1 MGFLNYLTL
10 HRKWNIRTDDIVIDI
25 GSGNNPILR
34 ANILVDKYI
43 DIDVERYSGII
54 IDRPFLNADAEKLP
68 FKNKAIDFVYCS
80 HVLEHIPNPKVFLR
94 ELERVGKR
102 GAIVTPHGDY
112 EKLDP
117 RKMHLWYIWNNNG
130 KLIIKQKHQWDEYSV
145 CSRYFYQITTSK
157 GYWRFYSRNWFLF
170 NTVYLWNEK
179 IDYEIIQDRAFD
191 FFNFKMG
198 FIEDRSKSKTRLK
211 IPKIFFLKSLIGK
224 LVRAIIS
231 STPI

>member
-1 MGFLNYLTL
+1 MSFFNYLTL
-10 HRKWNIRTDDIVIDI
+10 HNKLHIRRDDIVIDI

-80 HVLEHIPNPKVFLR
+80 HVLEHIPNPDFFLR

-102 GAIVTPHGDY
+102 GIIVTPHGDY

-117 RKMHLWYIWNNNG
+117 RKMHLWYIWNNDG
-130 KLIIKQKHQWDEYSV
+130 KLLLKQKYHWDEYSDF
-145 CSRYFYQITTSK
+145 SRYFYQITISQ
-157 GYWRFYSRNWFLF
+157 GYWKFYSKNWKLF
-170 NTVYLWNEK
+170 NTTYLWEEK
-179 IDYEIIQDRAFD
+179 IDYEIIRDSDFD
-191 FFNFKMG
+191 FSKFMMG
-198 FIEDRSKSKTRLK
+198 FSDDWSNDKTKLK
-211 IPKIFFLKSLIGK
+211 IPAIFQVKSLIGK
-224 LVRAIIS
+224 LVRRIIS
-231 STPI
+231 LSPI